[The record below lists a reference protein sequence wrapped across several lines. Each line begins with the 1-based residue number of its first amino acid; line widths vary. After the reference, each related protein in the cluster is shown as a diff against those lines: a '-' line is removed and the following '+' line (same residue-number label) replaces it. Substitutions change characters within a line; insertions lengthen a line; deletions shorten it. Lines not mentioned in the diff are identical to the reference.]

1 MKEISNQQLINMTKE
16 TFLGYLRSAMA
27 IVGSLVIGRVI
38 FGTPITTDVIDGL
51 IGGGL
56 FVASTIWGIRDK
68 TATLEMVTSALF
80 KVISLAG
87 GIAVAKGLITGAT
100 LTAVLGLVPLLAG
113 EIIKKVDSQKEKDIA
128 SGKLGIKDLKAAQEI
143 KDSGKLIS
151 PVINTPKN

>member
-1 MKEISNQQLINMTKE
+1 MSKD

-27 IVGSLVIGRVI
+27 IVGSLVLGKVI
-38 FGTPITTDVIDGL
+38 YGTPVTTDVIDSL

-56 FVASTIWGIRDK
+56 FVASTIWGIYDK

-87 GIAVAKGLITGAT
+87 GIAVAKGLITGVT
-100 LTAVLGLVPLLAG
+100 LTAILGLIPLLGA
-113 EIIKKVDSQKEKDIA
+113 EIIKKVDGQKEKNIA
-128 SGKLGIKDLKAAQEI
+128 SGKLGVKDLKAAQEI
-143 KDSGKLIS
+143 KKAGESIT